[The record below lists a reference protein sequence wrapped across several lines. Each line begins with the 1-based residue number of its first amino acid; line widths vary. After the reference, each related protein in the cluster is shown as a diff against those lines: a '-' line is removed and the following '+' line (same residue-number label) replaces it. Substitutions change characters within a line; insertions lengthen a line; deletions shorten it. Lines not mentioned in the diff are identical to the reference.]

1 MIDAKTLD
9 ADIQQLLKLIDRQFG
24 IQADDLAS
32 AMKKIGRRLPK
43 SAHKNAAILV
53 EAQTQARNP
62 KIAIQ
67 MDERPLKAPYRALL
81 RAIEAYD
88 RKDARVGAILGTLGG
103 LVFNLIVLLIILV
116 AVLKWRGFV

>member
-1 MIDAKTLD
+1 MIDAKTLNE
-9 ADIQQLLKLIDRQFG
+9 DIQQLLKLIDRQFG

-43 SAHKNAAILV
+43 SAHKNAAILIT
-53 EAQTQARNP
+53 AQNQAQNP

-67 MDERPLKAPYRALL
+67 MDDRPLKGPYRALL

-88 RKDARVGAILGTLGG
+88 RKDARKGAVLSAMGG
-103 LVFNLIVLLIILV
+103 LAFNLIALFVIFV
-116 AVLKWRGFV
+116 VVLKWRGFL